1 MCGTKT
7 TNEIISLSLL
17 CVLSV
22 FCVCTREVRVKSR
35 MRKVVSLLFSF
46 LFFSLLLCVCV
57 GKMLNFSMLWKNK
70 KKFKKSKQT
79 PKQKRERERE
89 DKLTNVSK
97 TPSSSSIK

>member
-1 MCGTKT
+1 
-7 TNEIISLSLL
+7 
-17 CVLSV
+17 
-22 FCVCTREVRVKSR
+22 VCTREVRVKSR
-35 MRKVVSLLFSF
+35 MRKVVSLLFFSF
-46 LFFSLLLCVCV
+46 LLCVLKNV
-57 GKMLNFSMLWKNK
+57 NFSMHVWKNK

>member
-1 MCGTKT
+1 MCGTET

-35 MRKVVSLLFSF
+35 MRKVVSLLFFSF
-46 LFFSLLLCVCV
+46 LLCVLKNV
-57 GKMLNFSMLWKNK
+57 DFSMHVWKNK
-70 KKFKKSKQT
+70 KKIQKVLT

-89 DKLTNVSK
+89 DRLTNVSK
-97 TPSSSSIK
+97 TPSSSINQ